1 MKPSNRDAGAN
12 SSRTYLFWEI
22 RRRYIRNFFLSER
35 FLLQKPIT
43 KIYIKKKGVAH
54 YCDTRKYVKLRS
66 TVYEYMIE
74 QDKPISLLDIQEH
87 IVSHHEGKFTKKMLH
102 QFYLSRLLDELK
114 LDGKITLADEYLYA
128 EKGYCIRREKGA
140 KLSFS

>member
-35 FLLQKPIT
+35 FYCKT
-43 KIYIKKKGVAH
+43 DYENYIKKKGVAH

-87 IVSHHEGKFTKKMLH
+87 IVSHHEGKFTK
-102 QFYLSRLLDELK
+102 RC
-114 LDGKITLADEYLYA
+114 
-128 EKGYCIRREKGA
+128 CIN
-140 KLSFS
+140 FIYQDY

>member
-35 FLLQKPIT
+35 FLLQKTDYEKFILRRKGLRIT
-43 KIYIKKKGVAH
+43 V
-54 YCDTRKYVKLRS
+54 TLEKYVKLRS

-87 IVSHHEGKFTKKMLH
+87 IVSHHEGKFTK
-102 QFYLSRLLDELK
+102 RC
-114 LDGKITLADEYLYA
+114 
-128 EKGYCIRREKGA
+128 CIN
-140 KLSFS
+140 FIYQDY

>member
-12 SSRTYLFWEI
+12 SSRTNLFWEI

-35 FLLQKPIT
+35 FLLQNRLRKFILRR
-43 KIYIKKKGVAH
+43 KGLRV
-54 YCDTRKYVKLRS
+54 TVTLEKYVKLRS

-114 LDGKITLADEYLYA
+114 LDGKITLADEYLYT
-128 EKGYCIRREKGA
+128 EKGVFYKARKGA
-140 KLSFS
+140 KLSF

>member
-35 FLLQKPIT
+35 FFCC
-43 KIYIKKKGVAH
+43 KKTDYEKFILRRKGLRIAV
-54 YCDTRKYVKLRS
+54 TLEKYVKLRS

-114 LDGKITLADEYLYA
+114 LDGKITLADEYLYT
-128 EKGYCIRREKGA
+128 EKGVFYKARKG
-140 KLSFS
+140 S

>member
-35 FLLQKPIT
+35 FFYCKKNRLRKFILRRKGLRIT
-43 KIYIKKKGVAH
+43 V
-54 YCDTRKYVKLRS
+54 TLEKYVKLRS

-128 EKGYCIRREKGA
+128 EKGVLYKARKG
-140 KLSFS
+140 S

>member
-12 SSRTYLFWEI
+12 SSRTYWFWEI

-114 LDGKITLADEYLYA
+114 LDGKITLADEYLYT
-128 EKGYCIRREKGA
+128 EKGVFYKARKG
-140 KLSFS
+140 S

>member
-35 FLLQKPIT
+35 FFCCKKNRLRKFILRRKGLRIT
-43 KIYIKKKGVAH
+43 V
-54 YCDTRKYVKLRS
+54 TLEKYVKLRS

-128 EKGYCIRREKGA
+128 EKGVFYKARKG
-140 KLSFS
+140 S

>member
-12 SSRTYLFWEI
+12 SSRTNLFWEI

-35 FLLQKPIT
+35 FFLLQKNRLRKFILRR
-43 KIYIKKKGVAH
+43 KGLRV
-54 YCDTRKYVKLRS
+54 TVTLEKYVKLRS

-114 LDGKITLADEYLYA
+114 LDGKITLADEYLYT
-128 EKGYCIRREKGA
+128 EKRGI
-140 KLSFS
+140 L

>member
-1 MKPSNRDAGAN
+1 MLQKNRL
-12 SSRTYLFWEI
+12 RKHII
-22 RRRYIRNFFLSER
+22 RR
-35 FLLQKPIT
+35 
-43 KIYIKKKGVAH
+43 KGLRSTV
-54 YCDTRKYVKLRS
+54 TLEKYVKLRS

-114 LDGKITLADEYLYA
+114 LDGKITFADDEYRYA
-128 EKGYCIRREKGA
+128 EKGVFYKAGKG
-140 KLSFS
+140 S

>member
-12 SSRTYLFWEI
+12 SSRTNLFWEI

-35 FLLQKPIT
+35 FFYCKKPIT
-43 KIYIKKKGVAH
+43 KKFILRRKGLRSTV
-54 YCDTRKYVKLRS
+54 TLEKYVKLRS

-114 LDGKITLADEYLYA
+114 LDGKITLADEYLYT
-128 EKGYCIRREKGA
+128 EKGVFYKARKG
-140 KLSFS
+140 S

>member
-35 FLLQKPIT
+35 FFLLQKNRLRKFILRRKGLRIT
-43 KIYIKKKGVAH
+43 V
-54 YCDTRKYVKLRS
+54 TLEKYVKLRS

-128 EKGYCIRREKGA
+128 EKGVLYKARKG
-140 KLSFS
+140 S

>member
-35 FLLQKPIT
+35 FYCKNRLRKFILRRKGLRIT
-43 KIYIKKKGVAH
+43 V
-54 YCDTRKYVKLRS
+54 TLEKYVKLRS

-128 EKGYCIRREKGA
+128 EKGVLYKARKG
-140 KLSFS
+140 S

>member
-22 RRRYIRNFFLSER
+22 RRRYIRNFFLSESFYCKNR
-35 FLLQKPIT
+35 LRK
-43 KIYIKKKGVAH
+43 YIKKKGVAH

-128 EKGYCIRREKGA
+128 EKGVLYKARKG
-140 KLSFS
+140 S

>member
-35 FLLQKPIT
+35 FFYCKKNRLRKFILRRKGLRIT
-43 KIYIKKKGVAH
+43 V
-54 YCDTRKYVKLRS
+54 TLEKYVKLRS

-114 LDGKITLADEYLYA
+114 LDGKITLADEYLYT
-128 EKGYCIRREKGA
+128 EKGVLYKARKG
-140 KLSFS
+140 S

>member
-1 MKPSNRDAGAN
+1 MQKNRLRKFTLKRKGL
-12 SSRTYLFWEI
+12 R
-22 RRRYIRNFFLSER
+22 
-35 FLLQKPIT
+35 IT
-43 KIYIKKKGVAH
+43 V
-54 YCDTRKYVKLRS
+54 TLEKYVKLRS

-114 LDGKITLADEYLYA
+114 LDGKITLADEYLYT
-128 EKGYCIRREKGA
+128 EKGVFYKARKG
-140 KLSFS
+140 S

>member
-1 MKPSNRDAGAN
+1 M
-12 SSRTYLFWEI
+12 
-22 RRRYIRNFFLSER
+22 
-35 FLLQKPIT
+35 LQKNRLRKFILRR
-43 KIYIKKKGVAH
+43 KGLRSTV
-54 YCDTRKYVKLRS
+54 TLEKYVKLRS

-114 LDGKITLADEYLYA
+114 LDGKITLADDEYLYA
-128 EKGYCIRREKGA
+128 EKGVFYKARKG
-140 KLSFS
+140 S

>member
-12 SSRTYLFWEI
+12 SSRTNLFWEI

-35 FLLQKPIT
+35 FFLLQKNRLRKFILRR
-43 KIYIKKKGVAH
+43 KGLRSTV
-54 YCDTRKYVKLRS
+54 TLEKYVKLRS

-114 LDGKITLADEYLYA
+114 LDGKITLADEYLYT
-128 EKGYCIRREKGA
+128 EKGVFYKARKG
-140 KLSFS
+140 S

>member
-35 FLLQKPIT
+35 FFYCKKNRLRKFILRRKGLRIT
-43 KIYIKKKGVAH
+43 V
-54 YCDTRKYVKLRS
+54 TLEKYVKLRS

-114 LDGKITLADEYLYA
+114 LDGKITLADEYLYT
-128 EKGYCIRREKGA
+128 EKGVFYKARKG
-140 KLSFS
+140 S

>member
-35 FLLQKPIT
+35 FF
-43 KIYIKKKGVAH
+43 YCKKNRLRKFILRRKGLRSTV
-54 YCDTRKYVKLRS
+54 TLEKYVKLRS

-114 LDGKITLADEYLYA
+114 LDGKITLADEYLYT
-128 EKGYCIRREKGA
+128 EKGVFYKAGKG
-140 KLSFS
+140 S

>member
-1 MKPSNRDAGAN
+1 M
-12 SSRTYLFWEI
+12 
-22 RRRYIRNFFLSER
+22 
-35 FLLQKPIT
+35 QKPIT
-43 KIYIKKKGVAH
+43 KIIFRRKGLRIAV
-54 YCDTRKYVKLRS
+54 TLEKYVKLRS

-114 LDGKITLADEYLYA
+114 LDGKITLADEYLYT
-128 EKGYCIRREKGA
+128 EKGYFIKREKE
-140 KLSFS
+140 LSSLFEVCRVKRLLKQPDTGNGVECVVSKIECA